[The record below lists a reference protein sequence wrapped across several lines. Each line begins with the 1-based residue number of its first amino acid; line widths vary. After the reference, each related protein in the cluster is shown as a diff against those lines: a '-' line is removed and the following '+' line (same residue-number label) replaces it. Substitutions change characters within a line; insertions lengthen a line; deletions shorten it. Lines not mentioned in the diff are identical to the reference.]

1 VRSIRAVCIF
11 LTMCTALILA
21 ADEDPDY
28 AGWIG
33 MSPSEAWELFGVPD
47 ELFVQRGKLP
57 AEDDVVFFRD
67 GIYLF
72 WFENRVWQVRA
83 DRSSGAV
90 LAGVA
95 IGDSR
100 DEVLRLLGVPLAADS
115 AGLFWELKREA
126 YPLRLRVV
134 FSEGNLVDDLY
145 LYRGDY

>member
-1 VRSIRAVCIF
+1 MKTVRLVFIVVTICSV
-11 LTMCTALILA
+11 LTLA
-21 ADEDPDY
+21 ADDLPDY

-33 MSPSEAWELFGVPD
+33 MSPGQALEFFGVPD
-47 ELFVQRGKLP
+47 ELFVHRGRLP

-95 IGDSR
+95 IGDTR
-100 DEVLRLLGVPLAADS
+100 DKVLRLLGTPLATDS
-115 AGLFWELKREA
+115 ESSFWELRREA

-134 FSEGNLVDDLY
+134 FSEKDLVDDLY
-145 LYRGDY
+145 LYRGDF